1 MSLPLSTDQLALIL
15 VFIAVLLSVNGIGL
29 ALASYRTH
37 RRGLQRRL
45 NPLESQTPSRT
56 ELSNI
61 RRERSLT
68 PDGDYA
74 MRSIPLNKLILQSG
88 VTVGPFR
95 VMASMVCVFAAS
107 YLLVF
112 ALQKD
117 HLIAVVAASA
127 IGMGAPILVLM
138 TLRDRR
144 RRRFEEQL
152 PDAVD
157 VLVRS
162 LRAGH
167 SIPVAIN
174 TVARQMPD
182 PIGGEFAIAAGELT
196 YGLDLETALVNLRI
210 RVGQA
215 DLGLV
220 VLAVSMQS
228 KMGGNLAEIL
238 SNPSHVIRARFRLRR
253 KARALSAEGRFSALA
268 LTVLPPALF
277 AVLWVIAPTYYG
289 QVWGQPVV
297 NHALLGCV
305 VWLTIGN
312 IVMHRMVRFA
322 I

>member
-1 MSLPLSTDQLALIL
+1 MSLPLSSDQLALIM
-15 VFIAVLLSVNGIGL
+15 VFVGVLLSVNAIGL
-29 ALASYRTH
+29 ALASWRSH
-37 RRGLQRRL
+37 RRALQRRL
-45 NPLESQTPSRT
+45 TPLETETPSRK
-56 ELSNI
+56 ELASI

-74 MRSIPLNKLILQSG
+74 MPVIPLNKLILQSG

-95 VMASMVCVFAAS
+95 LLASMVCVFAAG
-107 YLLVF
+107 YLIVF
-112 ALQKD
+112 TLQKD
-117 HLIAVVAASA
+117 HIVAFAAALA
-127 IGMGAPILVLM
+127 IGVGAPILVLM
-138 TLRDRR
+138 ILRDRR

-152 PDAVD
+152 PDAID

-167 SIPVAIN
+167 SIPMAIN

-182 PIGGEFAIAAGELT
+182 PMGGEFAIAAGELT

-210 RVGQA
+210 RVGQP

-220 VLAVSMQS
+220 VLAVAIQA

-238 SNPSHVIRARFRLRR
+238 SNLAQVIRGRFRLRR

-289 QVWGQPVV
+289 QVWAQPVV
-297 NHALLGCV
+297 THALLACIF
-305 VWLTIGN
+305 WLTIGN
-312 IVMHRMVRFA
+312 IVMHRMVRFS

>member
-1 MSLPLSTDQLALIL
+1 MNLPLSSDQLALIL
-15 VFIAVLLSVNGIGL
+15 VFIGVLLSVNAIGL
-29 ALASYRTH
+29 ALASYRSH
-37 RRGLQRRL
+37 RRGVQRRL
-45 NPLESQTPSRT
+45 SALEAETPSHK
-56 ELSNI
+56 ELANI

-74 MRSIPLNKLILQSG
+74 MRAVSLNKLILQSG
-88 VTVGPFR
+88 VTVGPFK
-95 VMASMVCVFAAS
+95 VLASMACLFVAG
-107 YLLVF
+107 YLIAFTL
-112 ALQKD
+112 AKD
-117 HLIAVVAASA
+117 HIVAFTAAV
-127 IGMGAPILVLM
+127 GLGGGLPILILVM
-138 TLRDRR
+138 LRGRR

-152 PDAVD
+152 PDAID

-174 TVARQMPD
+174 TVARQMAD

-215 DLGLV
+215 DLALV
-220 VLAVSMQS
+220 VLAVAIQA

-238 SNPSHVIRARFRLRR
+238 SNLSQVIRTRFKLRR
-253 KARALSAEGRFSALA
+253 KAKALSAEGRFSAMA
-268 LTVLPPALF
+268 LTILPFALF

-297 NHALLGCV
+297 TYSLLACL
-305 VWLTIGN
+305 VWMTIGN
-312 IVMHRMVRFA
+312 IIMQKMVRFR